1 MEIKRASWAGFCFGV
16 KRAIELALKARA
28 ENTGPLY
35 TLGPLI
41 HNPQVVG
48 FLAGKG
54 IQVIEELAAADKGT
68 LIIRSHGVEP
78 EVLAAVQELGL
89 KVIDATCPFVARAQ
103 QLAKDL
109 TGQGYT
115 VVVVGDRKHPEV
127 RGIVGW
133 TCGRAKVVENPEEAA
148 MLPDLPRLGVIA
160 QTTQT
165 PKNFEAV
172 VEVLKERT
180 ATGVVNK
187 VDENGPEGDSQGGIY
202 PEVQVFSTI
211 CHAVAERQQ
220 AALELARQVEV
231 MVVVGGYESANTQK
245 LKRLCLET
253 GTPTYQIET
262 ASELKKEWFN
272 GVQVAGL
279 TAGASTPDW
288 IIEEVERRMSE
299 LGETSAS
306 EEMQAMEVKTLR
318 SGEMVKGVIVEVNQD
333 EVLVDVGAKSEGVI
347 PLRELSCFD
356 ISSPDEVVSVGDKID
371 VWVVKAEDSEGRII
385 LSKGRAEAEKAWETL
400 QESFENGTSVEGAVR
415 EVVKGGLI
423 VDLGVRAFLPAS
435 LVDRGYVED
444 LSKYVGQKLSA
455 KIIELNRSRKKVV
468 LSRKVVLDEDYQKR
482 RKETLDSL
490 EEGTVVKGVVRRLT
504 SFGAFIDIGGIDG
517 LLHVSEMAWH
527 RVNHPSEILKIDDE
541 VEVQVIKIDRENE
554 KISLSRKQVIP
565 NPWDNIASKYPVG
578 SLVES
583 KVIRLVPFGA
593 FVELEPGVEGLVH
606 ISHFADWHVPKPE
619 DVLSEGE
626 VISVRVLSI
635 DPVGK
640 RLRLSLREATRQSG
654 DDASPAEQEGEEE
667 TSETVTADPESVDPT
682 EQTPSES
689 EGMETTGENEDE

>member
-41 HNPQVVG
+41 HNPQVVS

-78 EVLAAVQELGL
+78 EVLAAVQELGF
-89 KVIDATCPFVARAQ
+89 KVVDATCPFVARAQ

-133 TCGRAKVVENPEEAA
+133 TCGQAKVVENPEEAA

-172 VEVLKERT
+172 VKVLKKRT
-180 ATGVVNK
+180 AEGAVNEDIAPRENGAEGVVQA
-187 VDENGPEGDSQGGIY
+187 GSY
-202 PEVQVFSTI
+202 PEVRVFSTI

-299 LGETSAS
+299 LGETSTS

-318 SGEMVKGVIVEVNQD
+318 SGEMIKGVIVEVNQD

-356 ISSPDEVVSVGDKID
+356 ISSPNEVVSVGDEID

-385 LSKGRAEAEKAWETL
+385 LSKGRAEAEKAWEKL
-400 QESFENGTSVEGAVR
+400 QEVFENGTSIEGTVR

-444 LSKYVGQKLSA
+444 LSKYVGQRITA
-455 KIIELNRSRKKVV
+455 KVIELNRSRKKVV
-468 LSRKVVLDEDYQKR
+468 LSRKIVLDEDYQKK

-490 EEGTVVKGVVRRLT
+490 VEGTVVKGVVRRLT

-517 LLHVSEMAWH
+517 LLHVSEMSWH

-541 VEVQVIKIDRENE
+541 LEVQVIKIDRENE
-554 KISLSRKQVIP
+554 KISLSRKQIIP
-565 NPWDNIASKYPVG
+565 NPWDSIAEKYPVG

-606 ISHFADWHVPKPE
+606 ISHFADWHVPRPE

-626 VISVRVLSI
+626 VISVRVLSV

-640 RLRLSLREATRQSG
+640 RIRLSLREATRQVG
-654 DDASPAEQEGEEE
+654 DDEPKSYEEQEPEAAEPKKE
-667 TSETVTADPESVDPT
+667 PPDETADPETVTD
-682 EQTPSES
+682 
-689 EGMETTGENEDE
+689 NADD